1 MELENKMYVQ
11 DETGKEIEMTIV
23 CTFENPEN
31 GKQYVLYQNPTGDDE
46 EVYINSYDEEG
57 NLFVVDDPKELAY
70 AEEVLGAINDEET
83 EKE

>member
-31 GKQYVLYQNPTGDDE
+31 GKQYVLYQNPASDSE
-46 EVYINSYDEEG
+46 EVYISVYDEEG
-57 NLFVVDDPKELAY
+57 NLFAVEDEKELAY
-70 AEEVLGAINDEET
+70 AEEVLGALNNEE
-83 EKE
+83 E